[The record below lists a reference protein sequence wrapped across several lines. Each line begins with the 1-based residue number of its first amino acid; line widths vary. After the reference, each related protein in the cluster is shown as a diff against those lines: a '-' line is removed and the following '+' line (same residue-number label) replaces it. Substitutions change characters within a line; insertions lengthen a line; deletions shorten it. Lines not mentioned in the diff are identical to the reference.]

1 MAETKKKIVDIYPS
15 KLTKRFLVFLAD
27 VVLNLILSIFLF
39 EIIVMPISK
48 AAVNYNEKYLEN
60 VTNTKQRL
68 EILYGND
75 ILFYDEKTIYD
86 LNKNL
91 TLTGDKF
98 IEFYSFKET
107 KTNEIF
113 YHYFVEIRENNVNY
127 LNELY
132 TKYGEEYFD
141 KEAFTS
147 LNTYKLKEE
156 YIAYFEPKY
165 NETDEISKDGQT
177 KYDQF
182 FNRVFLNIYR
192 EIFSDI
198 QKNNLVLKGNS
209 TFLSYNDYSKLLS
222 DFDKYY
228 TNLITIDSFIAFYL
242 SGLILFII
250 VPQTNHKRRT
260 VSEIIL
266 KVEHVHKDVSYL
278 TRLETFIVG
287 FFDVLNASSILLFTP
302 VITLGFGN
310 AFVLKS
316 LVGISLV
323 ALAFVTIEM
332 IIMCTTKLY
341 QSLKELITRTF
352 VTDTDNIDEYYREKY
367 SNDWKFRKKSKWN
380 YWKTSRK

>member
-1 MAETKKKIVDIYPS
+1 MEEIKKKIVDIYPS

-48 AAVNYNEKYLEN
+48 AAVNYNEKYLTN

-75 ILFYDEKTIYD
+75 VLFYDEKTIYD

-98 IEFYSFKET
+98 VEFYSFKET
-107 KTNEIF
+107 KTNEVF
-113 YHYFVEIRENNVNY
+113 YHYFVEIRENKVEY

-132 TKYGEEYFD
+132 AKYGEEYFN

-147 LNTYKLKEE
+147 LNTYKLKDE

-182 FNRVFLNIYR
+182 FNRVFLNLYR

-209 TFLSYNDYSKLLS
+209 TFLSYNEYSKLLS
-222 DFDKYY
+222 DFDNYY
-228 TNLITIDSFIAFYL
+228 TKLITIDSFIAFYT
-242 SGLILFII
+242 SALILFIV
-250 VPQTNHKRRT
+250 VPQTNHKRIT

-287 FFDVLNASSILLFTP
+287 IFDVLNASSILLFTP
-302 VITLGFGN
+302 IITLGFGN
-310 AFVLKS
+310 AFALKS

-323 ALAFVTIEM
+323 AFVFVIIEM
-332 IIMCTTKLY
+332 IIMCSTKLY

-352 VTDTDNIDEYYREKY
+352 VADTDNIDEYYREKY
-367 SNDWKFRKKSKWN
+367 SND
-380 YWKTSRK
+380 